1 MLTIVLLLLGW
12 SGFVLGTLALG
23 IWLRRNRTRE
33 NAERTSRVV
42 HFLYFAGLVFPGVL
56 AIVWPGLNHLDEVV
70 GIPPLPFQPIS
81 LILGIVAVSI
91 GLYLGV
97 ASTRALKILGSG
109 ANAFVLTKR
118 VVESDIYT
126 VTRNPMSLG
135 YYLVCVGVGLV
146 VGSTFVTV
154 GTLVGMIP
162 AHLFFLKYFEELE
175 LELRFGQAYLE
186 YKRKVPFLIPRL
198 TVGILQPRD

>member
-1 MLTIVLLLLGW
+1 
-12 SGFVLGTLALG
+12 
-23 IWLRRNRTRE
+23 
-33 NAERTSRVV
+33 
-42 HFLYFAGLVFPGVL
+42 
-56 AIVWPGLNHLDEVV
+56 LDEVV

-118 VVESDIYT
+118 VVESNIYT
-126 VTRNPMSLG
+126 ITRNPMSLG
-135 YYLVCVGVGLV
+135 YYLVCVGVGLM

-154 GTLVGMIP
+154 GTLVATIP
-162 AHLFFLKYFEELE
+162 THLFFLKYFEELE

-186 YKRKVPFLIPRL
+186 YKRKVPFLIPRF
-198 TVGILQPRD
+198 TVGILQPRE